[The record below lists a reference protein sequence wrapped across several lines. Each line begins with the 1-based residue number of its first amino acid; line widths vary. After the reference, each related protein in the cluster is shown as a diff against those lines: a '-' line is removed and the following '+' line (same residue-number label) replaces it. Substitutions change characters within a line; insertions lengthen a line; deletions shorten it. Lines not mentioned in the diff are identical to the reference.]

1 LTNTFGT
8 PSFFNYLNS
17 GALPVMNLPETIIT
31 HTFQLPVLSDPG
43 YVTVEIY
50 QVGKPLAVLTL
61 GHGAGTN
68 MSHPSMTS
76 LAMGLALMGIT
87 TVRYNFPY
95 SEKGRKMPDRQP
107 VTTSTVLALM
117 NELHRRYP
125 HVPLFG
131 GGKSFGGRMTS
142 NMQAVQQLPF
152 LKGIIFFGFPLHPA
166 GQPATERA
174 DHLRQI
180 TQPLLFL
187 SGTADTLAETSLLKG
202 VCDNLP
208 NAKLI
213 LLEGIDHSFQKSRV
227 KTMSSLCSHTVDWLH
242 QQLNG

>member
-1 LTNTFGT
+1 
-8 PSFFNYLNS
+8 
-17 GALPVMNLPETIIT
+17 MNQPETIVT
-31 HTFQLPVLSDPG
+31 HTFQLPVSPDPG

-50 QVGKPLAVLTL
+50 EVAKPLAVLTL

-76 LAMGLALMGIT
+76 LAMELALVGIT

-95 SEKGRKMPDRQP
+95 SERGRKMPDRQP
-107 VTTSTVLALM
+107 ATTATVHALM
-117 NELHRRYP
+117 NELYRRYP
-125 HVPLFG
+125 NVPLFG

-142 NMQAVQQLPF
+142 NMQAGQQLPF
-152 LKGIIFFGFPLHPA
+152 LKGIVFFGFPLHPA
-166 GQPATERA
+166 GQPGTERA

-187 SGTADTLAETSLLKG
+187 SGTADTLAETQLLKG
-202 VCDNLP
+202 VCDSLP

-227 KTMSSLCSHTVDWLH
+227 KTMSLLCSHTVDWLREH
-242 QQLNG
+242 LNG